1 MIDAFFII
9 GIIALWAIILGLGG
23 LIAYLCGLED

>member
-23 LIAYLCGLED
+23 LIAYLCGLE